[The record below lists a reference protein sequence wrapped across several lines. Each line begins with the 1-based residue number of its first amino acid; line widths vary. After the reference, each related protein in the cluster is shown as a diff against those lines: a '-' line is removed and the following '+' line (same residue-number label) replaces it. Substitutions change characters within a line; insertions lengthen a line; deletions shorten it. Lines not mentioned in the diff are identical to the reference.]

1 MDMYL
6 QKATAFTGNL
16 TEALMPAMLA
26 LFMPLAGCWVVVTG
40 IRLVVEP
47 GAVKGTIARDLFI
60 MLLASVLLSGQANG
74 LITAAYTASLDII
87 AGAAAT
93 AFDVA
98 GGKPVEGYEGMSA
111 LIAAMESAIEAVLDV
126 ASGIKSE
133 GGWSDPIPF
142 ILAAL
147 LVAPFIALVVMY
159 LAHVVVAV
167 FRIVTITAMVPLLA
181 LFLGFGWGRQMAQA
195 GIKGV
200 IGSGLILYTCTLAM
214 ALSVQGVTSLKFAT
228 AEDNLGEFASFSN
241 PEMLMAIAMGFLGIA
256 MMHEATGL
264 ANMISGL
271 LLQGT
276 GQQMIVNA
284 AKGAGKATARGAIS
298 LAGKTVHSAGSA
310 ASQMVS
316 DRVARWRNPNQ

>member
-1 MDMYL
+1 MA
-6 QKATAFTGNL
+6 KASDFTGNL

-40 IRLVVEP
+40 IRLLVEP

-74 LITAAYTASLDII
+74 LITDAYTASLDVI

-111 LIAAMESAIEAVLDV
+111 LIAAMESAIQAVLEV
-126 ASGIKSE
+126 AEGITTE
-133 GGWSDPIPF
+133 GGWSNWVPYL
-142 ILAAL
+142 LAAL
-147 LVAPFIALVVMY
+147 LVFPFILMVVIY
-159 LAHVVVAV
+159 LAHVVVAL
-167 FRIVTITAMVPLLA
+167 FRIVSITAMVPLLA
-181 LFLGFGWGRQMAQA
+181 LFLGFSWGRQMAVA

-200 IGSGLILYTCTLAM
+200 IGSGLVLYTCTLAM
-214 ALSVQGVTSLKFAT
+214 ALSVQGVTSLKFPT

-256 MMHEATGL
+256 MMREATGL

-271 LLQGT
+271 LLQDG

-284 AKGAGKATARGAIS
+284 AKGASKASARGAIDLAS
-298 LAGKTVHSAGSA
+298 LAGKSVSS
-310 ASQMVS
+310 ASQMAS